1 MAQFIAGAQGNRE
14 SVTRLGSKN
23 SGATAWAHG
32 WTFGARVGIGHDE
45 KTDSD
50 TVYVTL
56 NSGSGGGR
64 GSIEL
69 GAFSSSETLAEIAA
83 TLRSAADR
91 LESIPDNYGWPTR

>member
-14 SVTRLGSKN
+14 SVTRLGSKA

-32 WTFGARVGIGHDE
+32 WTFGARVYIGHDSAN
-45 KTDSD
+45 DSD
-50 TVYVTL
+50 EVYVTL
-56 NSGSGGGR
+56 NSGSGGTR

-69 GAFSSSETLAEIAA
+69 GAFNSRDTLDEIAA

-91 LESIPDNYGWPTR
+91 IEAIPTHYGWPQP